1 MFMLG
6 QCHMF
11 GLGVPA
17 DMKTGTNWYT
27 SAADQGSREAAFE
40 LGEVHAAGRTGHGV
54 DLVEAL
60 RWWRVAARRE
70 HARACLKVAHC
81 YRWGDAVMQDKQLA
95 FAWYGRAAAAGNIQ
109 AHVWLGECYEHGDG
123 AEADAAKAVEHYRKA
138 ANGGDAHALAE
149 LGRCILHGIGTRAD
163 PACGD
168 VILRAAA
175 EGGWTPALGELERY
189 WFSRGEKLFGRAGVD
204 PETAAE
210 AVRCYRKAA
219 ELGHRRGA
227 LMLAECLR
235 HGVGTP
241 ADLEQ
246 SVIWYRKAATL
257 FDAKIALG
265 DMYYYGW
272 GVGRNEREAVRWYEQ
287 AVAQHED
294 AYAMYSLGYCLL
306 HGHGG
311 RRDARAALGLLRRS
325 AWLGEADAQ
334 FELGS
339 AYYRGAGA
347 NSNPRLAIK
356 WLRSAAT
363 LGHAQA
369 ITFLARLESSE
380 VAG

>member
-1 MFMLG
+1 
-6 QCHMF
+6 
-11 GLGVPA
+11 
-17 DMKTGTNWYT
+17 
-27 SAADQGSREAAFE
+27 
-40 LGEVHAAGRTGHGV
+40 
-54 DLVEAL
+54 
-60 RWWRVAARRE
+60 
-70 HARACLKVAHC
+70 
-81 YRWGDAVMQDKQLA
+81 MQDKSLA
-95 FAWYGRAAAAGNIQ
+95 FAWYGRAAAAGDTR
-109 AHVWLGECYEHGDG
+109 AHVWLGECYEHGEG
-123 AEADAAKAVEHYRKA
+123 VEADAARAVEHYRKA
-138 ANGGDAHALAE
+138 ASGGDVHALAE
-149 LGRCILHGIGTRAD
+149 LGRCTLHGIGTRAD

-175 EGGWTPALGELERY
+175 EGGWTSALGELERY
-189 WFSRGEKLFGRAGVD
+189 WYSRGEKLLGRAGAD
-204 PETAAE
+204 SETAAE

-235 HGVGTP
+235 HGIGVP
-241 ADLEQ
+241 VDLAQ
-246 SVIWYRKAATL
+246 AVVWYRKAATL

-311 RRDARAALGLLRRS
+311 RQDARAALRLLHRAAR
-325 AWLGEADAQ
+325 LGEADAQ

-339 AYYRGAGA
+339 AYYRGVGA
-347 NSNPRLAIK
+347 NGNRRLAIK
-356 WLRSAAT
+356 WLRSAAM

-369 ITFLARLESSE
+369 IAFLARLETDRS
-380 VAG
+380 AA